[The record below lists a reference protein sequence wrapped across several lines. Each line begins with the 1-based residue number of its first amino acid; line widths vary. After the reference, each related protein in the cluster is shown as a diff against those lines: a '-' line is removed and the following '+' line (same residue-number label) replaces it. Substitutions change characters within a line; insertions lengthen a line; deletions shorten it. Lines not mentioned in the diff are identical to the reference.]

1 MYFTAASYFLFSSSW
16 FQAFLFPSLFSPLM
30 PWPTM
35 VLYYDDCDDDDGDG
49 DGDDDNDLHG

>member
-35 VLYYDDCDDDDGDG
+35 VFYYDDCDDDDGDG
-49 DGDDDNDLHG
+49 GDDDDLDG